1 MIIGNKNFFFRSDLK
16 FPEYP
21 YSAAKGKKTHKLKK
35 SIIITSFIVIIKKKS
50 DITHFIRQMKSLS
63 FSLKLLF

>member
-1 MIIGNKNFFFRSDLK
+1 MIIVNKNFFFQVGSQISRVSLLGCK
-16 FPEYP
+16 RE
-21 YSAAKGKKTHKLKK
+21 KTHKLKK